1 MAEENTSLFD
11 YVHDDNFCLVVC
23 LPVCFFDMLTFK
35 NFILFFL
42 IKPAAAMKEAQKT
55 ADKLGIDAH
64 QGY

>member
-1 MAEENTSLFD
+1 MAEENTSLLSMYTMTTLFS
-11 YVHDDNFCLVVC
+11 N
-23 LPVCFFDMLTFK
+23 LPAGFFFDMLTFK